1 MRLTPAQIDTIQST
15 VYAVLGEGAVVSL
28 FGSRLDDSRR
38 GGDVDLLIEAQ
49 PEPVLLDRARIKNRL
64 EMQLQLPVDIV
75 TASPQH
81 ASAFARMARS
91 QAQVLKPRPRIKSG
105 VTDKPSNVIPDS
117 IRDPCPKK

>member
-15 VYAVLGEGAVVSL
+15 VHAVLGDGAVVSL

-49 PEPVLLDRARIKNRL
+49 PEPLLLDRARIKNRL

-91 QAQVLKPRPRIKSG
+91 QAQVLTGFVK
-105 VTDKPSNVIPDS
+105 
-117 IRDPCPKK
+117 